1 MVKAFFKWANTIVL
15 DKTKSYYIFIKY
27 ISAVQTNSKTSETT
41 IQFQLGLLTYTQC
54 EEALF
59 TNNAT
64 LLGFIFFPF
73 VRFYCIDKM
82 IYR

>member
-1 MVKAFFKWANTIVL
+1 MGKHNCL
-15 DKTKSYYIFIKY
+15 GQNQELLYIYKIYKRC
-27 ISAVQTNSKTSETT
+27 TNNSKTSETT

-59 TNNAT
+59 KNNAT

-82 IYR
+82 VYR